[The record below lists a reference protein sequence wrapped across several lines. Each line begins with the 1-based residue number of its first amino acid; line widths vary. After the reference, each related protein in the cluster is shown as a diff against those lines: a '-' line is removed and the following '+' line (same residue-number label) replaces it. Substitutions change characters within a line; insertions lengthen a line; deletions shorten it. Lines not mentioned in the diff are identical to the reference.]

1 MSEIKLSELP
11 DYPGPQQ
18 EQCRADII
26 RHLREQ
32 RSVKA
37 SLNIGTHAFQAA
49 LGSLI
54 RDKIIAVDQDYAC
67 YLTTKGEK
75 HGL

>member
-1 MSEIKLSELP
+1 MSEIKLSDLP
-11 DYPGPQQ
+11 DYPGDRQDQ
-18 EQCRADII
+18 YRADII
-26 RHLREQ
+26 QHLREQ

-54 RDKIIAVDQDYAC
+54 RDKLIAVDQDYAC
-67 YLTTKGEK
+67 YLTKKGEDY
-75 HGL
+75 GV